1 MIEYRCAKCG
11 WWLFSS
17 DATRGKIEVTC
28 SNRRCEKRQ
37 TIYLGDRQPVVKQPR
52 LQVVGA

>member
-1 MIEYRCAKCG
+1 MIEYRCRSCG

-17 DATRGKIEVTC
+17 DAEHGKVEVTC

-37 TIYLGDRQPVVKQPR
+37 TIYLGERQPVVKQPR